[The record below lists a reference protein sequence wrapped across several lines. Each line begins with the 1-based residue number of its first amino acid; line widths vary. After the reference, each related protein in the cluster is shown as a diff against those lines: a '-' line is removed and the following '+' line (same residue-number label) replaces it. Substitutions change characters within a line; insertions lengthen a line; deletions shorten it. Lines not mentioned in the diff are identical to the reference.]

1 MRGAHL
7 QELEA
12 DFSEVEK
19 RIRALVHEN
28 AASKAR
34 IRELEQELAAAQLVA
49 RDMDHVRGKQHLIRE
64 KVERILLSL
73 ESMETK
79 K

>member
-1 MRGAHL
+1 MR
-7 QELEA
+7 ELEA

-34 IRELEQELAAAQLVA
+34 IRELEQELAAAQLAA
-49 RDMDHVRGKQHLIRE
+49 RDMDHFHGKQLRIRE